1 MADDDTRDN
10 IAQLPRVRP
19 KQADVPLELVHSFTC
34 RHGHFLVD
42 EKAAEVECGLCHAK
56 LNPIWVLGQLA
67 NDDSRLR
74 HEWAYLKAEARLL
87 RGRVRTKCDH
97 CGNMTTIKSNVRTMD
112 RDRLIQNILSG
123 DDDEASHDNEP

>member
-1 MADDDTRDN
+1 MPTDDTGDN
-10 IAQLPRVRP
+10 IAHLPRPKITVRE
-19 KQADVPLELVHSFTC
+19 VPLELVHTYTC

-74 HEWAYLKAEARLL
+74 HDWAYLKAEARLL

-97 CGNMTTIKSNVRTMD
+97 CGKMTIIKSNVRTMD
-112 RDRLIQNILSG
+112 RDRLIRDILAG
-123 DDDEASHDNEP
+123 EDDETSHDNES